1 MSSMILVFLIL
12 AITIV
17 LFVLDRIRL
26 DIVALLAL
34 LALLLTGILT
44 VPEALAGFSATVVI
58 IIAALF
64 VVGLGLLQTGVAAM
78 VGRFLAK
85 TAGNSEMRIL
95 TLMMGTVAILSAF
108 MSSTGAVAMLLPAV
122 ISVARD
128 TKISPAK
135 LAMPLAF
142 GSLVGGMLTLIG
154 TPPNLVVSDALK
166 AAGEG
171 PFDFFAFTPIGLIIL
186 TVALLFMSV
195 VGRHLLP
202 DKIPRSAAGQISGAL
217 PSINDMASHYQLPDN
232 LFRLRIRRNSPLEGL
247 SCAQARLGERYHVD
261 VIQVQSWPDNAKQP
275 LPPRLVRPETIF
287 ACHDILYVHGSSEAV
302 TRLSR
307 EELLGIRP
315 NNGGGGQILP
325 GEIGLAEVLINTDSQ
340 LIGRTLNEARFRNV
354 FGVTA
359 LAVMRNHEL
368 IHNDIA
374 NLPLR
379 YGDMLLVE
387 GPWRALELLE
397 MERGD
402 FIVIGQPRQ
411 MEEQLYSKRYATT
424 AIAIVVGMLLMASLN
439 IVPTVTAT
447 LLAAVAMV
455 LSGCV
460 RVDQMYSS
468 ISWESIVL
476 IAAMLPMATALEKT
490 GGIQFVATG
499 LTDLVGDYGPLALM
513 AGLYL
518 ITTFFSQFM
527 SNTAT
532 TVLIAPL
539 AVQAAQTL
547 GWQLQPFLMVV
558 AIAASTSFSTPIAS
572 PVNTIVMAPGG
583 YRFMDFVKVGIP
595 LQIVVLI
602 VSLIAIP
609 WFFPIG

>member
-1 MSSMILVFLIL
+1 MSSMVLVFLIL
-12 AITIV
+12 AVTIV

-44 VPEALAGFSATVVI
+44 VSEALAGFSATIVI

-78 VGRFLAK
+78 LGRTLAHL
-85 TAGNSEMRIL
+85 AGNSEVRML
-95 TLMMGTVAILSAF
+95 ALVMGIVALLSAF

-128 TKISPAK
+128 TKVSPAK

-142 GSLVGGMLTLIG
+142 GSLIGGMLTLIG
-154 TPPNLVVSDALK
+154 TPPNLVVSDALR

-171 PFDFFAFTPIGLIIL
+171 PFDFFAFTPIGVIIL
-186 TVALLFMSV
+186 IVTLLYMVF
-195 VGRHLLP
+195 VGRHFLP
-202 DKIPRSAAGQISGAL
+202 QKVPRSAAGQISGVL
-217 PSINDMASHYQLPDN
+217 PSLDEMAVRYELPDN
-232 LFRLRIRRNSPLEGL
+232 LFRLRVRRNSPLEGL

-261 VIQVQSWPDNAKQP
+261 VIQVQSWPDEATHP
-275 LPPRLVRPETIF
+275 LPPHPVCPDTVF
-287 ACHDILYVHGSSEAV
+287 ARHDILYVRGSQEAV

-307 EELLGIRP
+307 ETALGIRP
-315 NNGGGGQILP
+315 NNENGDQILP
-325 GEIGLAEVLINTDSQ
+325 GEVGLAEVLILDDSK
-340 LIGRTLNEARFRNV
+340 LVGRTLDDVRFRNRY
-354 FGVTA
+354 GVTA
-359 LAVMRNHEL
+359 VGIMRNHEL
-368 IHNDIA
+368 VREHIA
-374 NLPLR
+374 QLPLR
-379 YGDMLLVE
+379 HGDMLLVE
-387 GPWRALELLE
+387 GTWRDLELLGN
-397 MERGD
+397 ERTD

-411 MEEQLYSKRYATT
+411 MEEQLYSVRYAAT
-424 AIAIVVGMLLMASLN
+424 AILIVIGMLLLASLN

-455 LSGCV
+455 LTGCV

-468 ISWESIVL
+468 ISWESVVL

-490 GGIQFVATG
+490 GGIQFVANWLTG
-499 LTDLVGDYGPLALM
+499 IVGGYGPLALM

-518 ITTFFSQFM
+518 ITAFFSQFM

-539 AVQAAQTL
+539 AVQAAQSL
-547 GWQLQPFLMVV
+547 GWGLQPFLMVV
-558 AIAASTSFSTPIAS
+558 AIAASTSFATPIAS
-572 PVNTIVMAPGG
+572 PVNTIVMAPAG
-583 YRFMDFVKVGIP
+583 YRFMDFVKVGVP
-595 LQIVVLI
+595 LQLI
-602 VSLIAIP
+602 VLVVALVVIP
-609 WFFPIG
+609 WFFPV

>member
-1 MSSMILVFLIL
+1 MSSMLLVFLIL
-12 AITIV
+12 GVTIL
-17 LFVLDRIRL
+17 LFILDRIRL

-34 LALLLTGILT
+34 LALMLTDTLT
-44 VPEALAGFSATVVI
+44 VSEALAGFSATVVI

-64 VVGLGLLQTGVAAM
+64 IVGLGLLQTGVAAM
-78 VGRFLAK
+78 LGRFLAR
-85 TAGNSEMRIL
+85 AAHNSEIRIL
-95 TLMMGTVAILSAF
+95 ALIMGTVALLSAF

-166 AAGEG
+166 AAGEE
-171 PFDFFAFTPIGLIIL
+171 PFGFFAFTPIGLIIL
-186 TVALLFMSV
+186 IVALLFMV
-195 VGRHLLP
+195 FVGRFLLP
-202 DKIPRSAAGQISGAL
+202 NRVPRSATGQLSAVL
-217 PSINDMASHYQLPDN
+217 PSIDDMAAHYQLPDN

-261 VIQVQSWPDNAKQP
+261 VLQVQSWPDDASQP
-275 LPPRLVRPETIF
+275 FPPRAVRPDSVFTR
-287 ACHDILYVHGSSEAV
+287 HDILYVHGSPEAV
-302 TRLSR
+302 TRMSR

-315 NNGGGGQILP
+315 NNENDGQILST
-325 GEIGLAEVLINTDSQ
+325 EIGLAEVLIKTDSR
-340 LIGRTLNEARFRNV
+340 LIGRTLNESQFRNR
-354 FGVTA
+354 FDVTA
-359 LAVMRNHEL
+359 LALLRHNELFHE
-368 IHNDIA
+368 DVA
-374 NLPLR
+374 NQPLR
-379 YGDMLLVE
+379 YGDMILVE
-387 GPWRALELLE
+387 GTWQALELLE
-397 MERGD
+397 MDRSD

-411 MEEQLYSKRYATT
+411 MEERLYSKRYAGT
-424 AIAIVVGMLLMASLN
+424 AIAIVIGMLLLASLN

-455 LSGCV
+455 LTGCV

-490 GGIQFVATG
+490 GGIQFVAAG
-499 LTDLVGDYGPLALM
+499 LTHAVGGYGPLALM
-513 AGLYL
+513 VGLYL

-539 AVQAAQTL
+539 AVQAAQSL

-572 PVNTIVMAPGG
+572 PVNTIVMTPGG
-583 YRFMDFVKVGIP
+583 YRFMDFVKVGVP
-595 LQIVVLI
+595 LQILVLI
-602 VSLIAIP
+602 VSMIVIP
-609 WFFPIG
+609 WFFPV